1 MFVQLV
7 IGSILIAVTVIIQA
21 FFFYIAEVVLDK
33 TSGWIHNRKR
43 HLKAA
48 FSLTVATLWVMAAHS
63 IGVWIWAFAF
73 LQIGVFTTLEPSL
86 YFSVVSFTTL
96 GFGDVLLPTEWRLLA
111 GLCAANGLLIFGL
124 STAFLVEFLRNFS
137 QARYQT
143 LDDAD

>member
-7 IGSILIAVTVIIQA
+7 IGSVLIAVTVIIQA
-21 FFFYIAEVVLDK
+21 FFFYIADVVLDK
-33 TSGWIHNRKR
+33 VSGWIHNKKR

-48 FSLTVATLWVMAAHS
+48 FSLTIATLWVMAAHS

-73 LQIGVFTTLEPSL
+73 LQIGVFTALEPSL

-124 STAFLVEFLRNFS
+124 STAFLVEFLRSFA
-137 QARYQT
+137 QAGTQT
-143 LDDAD
+143 SNSAD